1 MSYNLNFYPNDY
13 NNSAFNTQY
22 VSPYQTADLN
32 LQKLQQET
40 ENRLKQISQ
49 MTNNIGVRQ
58 PHMQQNVQQQEQP
71 YYLFCGNKT
80 DWDEFLML
88 NYNITEQNIFDDYKL
103 FLQAKQEVL
112 NEKGQTRINA
122 MKDKIRGNNTR
133 VQTDG
138 IIQSNVK
145 PNKNTQ
151 SSNINGDNNRFNMG
165 DNNKLNNG
173 LLGANKQQSKNV
185 GRKA

>member
-13 NNSAFNTQY
+13 NNSAYNMQY
-22 VSPYQTADLN
+22 TTPYSNADLN

-40 ENRLKQISQ
+40 ENRLKQIQQ
-49 MTNNIGVRQ
+49 MSNNFGTKLPI
-58 PHMQQNVQQQEQP
+58 QQSTQQQGQP
-71 YYLFCGNKT
+71 YYLFCGDKS

-122 MKDKIRGNNTR
+122 MKDKIRGNNTG
-133 VQTDG
+133 VKIDATV
-138 IIQSNVK
+138 QSNIK
-145 PNKNTQ
+145 PNRNIQ
-151 SSNINGDNNRFNMG
+151 FSNINGDNNRPNMG
-165 DNNKLNNG
+165 DNNKPNNG
-173 LLGANKQQSKNV
+173 LLESNQHQSKNT

>member
-1 MSYNLNFYPNDY
+1 
-13 NNSAFNTQY
+13 
-22 VSPYQTADLN
+22 
-32 LQKLQQET
+32 
-40 ENRLKQISQ
+40 
-49 MTNNIGVRQ
+49 
-58 PHMQQNVQQQEQP
+58 
-71 YYLFCGNKT
+71 
-80 DWDEFLML
+80 ML

-112 NEKGQTRINA
+112 KEKGQTRINA

-145 PNKNTQ
+145 PDKNTQ

>member
-32 LQKLQQET
+32 LKKLQQET
-40 ENRLKQISQ
+40 ENRLKQINQ
-49 MTNNIGVRQ
+49 MTNNIGIRQ
-58 PHMQQNVQQQEQP
+58 PQVQQNVQQQEQP

-103 FLQAKQEVL
+103 FL
-112 NEKGQTRINA
+112 
-122 MKDKIRGNNTR
+122 
-133 VQTDG
+133 
-138 IIQSNVK
+138 
-145 PNKNTQ
+145 
-151 SSNINGDNNRFNMG
+151 
-165 DNNKLNNG
+165 
-173 LLGANKQQSKNV
+173 
-185 GRKA
+185 

>member
-40 ENRLKQISQ
+40 ENRLKQINQ
-49 MTNNIGVRQ
+49 MTNNFGVRQ
-58 PHMQQNVQQQEQP
+58 PQVQQNVQQQEQP
-71 YYLFCGNKT
+71 YYLFCGNKK

-88 NYNITEQNIFDDYKL
+88 NYNITEQSMFDDYKL

-122 MKDKIRGNNTR
+122 MKDKIRGNNTK
-133 VQTDG
+133 VQIDDTV
-138 IIQSNVK
+138 QSNVK
-145 PNKNTQ
+145 PNRNIQ
-151 SSNINGDNNRFNMG
+151 LPNINGNNNGFNMG
-165 DNNKLNNG
+165 CDNKPDNG
-173 LLGANKQQSKNV
+173 LLGPNKQQSKNT